1 MSYKVLIVEDDPMVA
16 MINEQY
22 VSKNPDFAVA
32 GSCRNGKEALDF
44 LSANKVDLVV
54 LDVFMPYMDGVET
67 LKKIREE
74 KIQTEVIMV
83 TAANDT
89 ATLEET
95 MNLGVVDYLIK
106 PFALE
111 RFQVALEKFAA
122 KARTLTQNKSGIL
135 DQSSI
140 DSIISGGQSVKTV
153 SSPEPATSHQ
163 QATYPKGIQQ
173 KTLNTVKD
181 YFDENPSWQSGD
193 LVAQK
198 LGLSI
203 VTVRHYLNYLV
214 EIKFLDESINYE
226 TGGRPSMLYKLNSQ
240 TQGGRQ

>member
-44 LSANKVDLVV
+44 LAANKVDLLV
-54 LDVFMPYMDGVET
+54 LDVFMPYMDGIET

-89 ATLEET
+89 KTLEET

-122 KARTLTQNKSGIL
+122 KARTLTENKSGLL

-140 DSIISGGQSVKTV
+140 DSIISGGQPIKALSN
-153 SSPEPATSHQ
+153 SNSEQAASSHQ
-163 QATYPKGIQQ
+163 QTSYPKGIQPI
-173 KTLNTVKD
+173 TLDTVKE
-181 YFDENPSWQSGD
+181 YFDKNPSWQSGD

-214 EIKFLDESINYE
+214 EIKVLDESINYE
-226 TGGRPSMLYKLNSQ
+226 TGGRPSMLYKLK
-240 TQGGRQ
+240 